1 MSSPRKQ
8 WLLKVIAGPNQG
20 AEIGLYAGK
29 TLIGSDGECDV
40 VLHDVMVATQ
50 HLELELSETGPMVAA
65 PLGGRVYTN
74 GKRIREARQNIPD
87 FGFVSIGG
95 THLVI
100 GPADG
105 QWPLLSPA
113 DVPELEKEA
122 PPPPEP
128 EPAAAPSAAAPT
140 PDGPRPVD
148 TPAAGSGAAAPA
160 PAAAPSSKFGP
171 VVGVAAGL
179 LLLAGWG
186 IVYKDLVTGGS
197 KDTPVVELPDDEKPA
212 ARAQAVVEDFGAL
225 GSVKV
230 EEVGGRV
237 SVSGYVDTEAKQ
249 REMQVA
255 FRDAVPGIRTKIYS
269 LEKIAASARS
279 LLDARRLP
287 LTVTSLS
294 EGKIKVSGNLPS
306 SEPWLQMRQSLLRE
320 VPGLSGIED
329 AVEIDALRT
338 MLPNTVYVP
347 VPTPVAVSSGV
358 PGQPP
363 VLVPS
368 SPSSAPATASVPA
381 TGTPPAAARGPA
393 GGTPQAS
400 LPVSPAASVT
410 KPTIA
415 STPVPQPD
423 PRTDFLLTQDTI
435 DTPEATVAII
445 RVADGGISYV
455 KLSTGG
461 VYYVGGRLPYG
472 GTVAEIEEE
481 QVTIMDKGVKR
492 TLRQGDVAFRAAAS
506 TSIPRQP

>member
-87 FGFVSIGG
+87 FGFLSIGG

-128 EPAAAPSAAAPT
+128 EPAASPAAAPM

-148 TPAAGSGAAAPA
+148 TPAAGVAAAPA
-160 PAAAPSSKFGP
+160 VPAAAPSSKFGP

-197 KDTPVVELPDDEKPA
+197 KDSPVVELPDDEKPA

-230 EEVGGRV
+230 EEVAGRV
-237 SVSGYVDTEAKQ
+237 SVSGYVDTEVKQ

-329 AVEIDALRT
+329 AVEIDALRS

-347 VPTPVAVSSGV
+347 VPTPVAVSSGL

-363 VLVPS
+363 APVVSSSSVPS
-368 SPSSAPATASVPA
+368 TAVVPASATA
-381 TGTPPAAARGPA
+381 PAAARGPA
-393 GGTPQAS
+393 GGAPQAS
-400 LPVSPAASVT
+400 IPVSPAATVT

-472 GTVAEIEEE
+472 GTIADIEEE
-481 QVTIMDKGVKR
+481 EVTIMEKGVKR
-492 TLRQGDVAFRAAAS
+492 TLRQGDVAFRAAATS
-506 TSIPRQP
+506 TATPRQP